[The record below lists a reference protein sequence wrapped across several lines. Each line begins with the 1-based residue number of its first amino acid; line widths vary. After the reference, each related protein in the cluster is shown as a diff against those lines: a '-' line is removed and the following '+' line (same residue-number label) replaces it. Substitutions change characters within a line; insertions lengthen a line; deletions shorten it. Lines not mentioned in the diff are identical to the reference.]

1 MTLRVGV
8 DLGGTNIRAALLDE
22 KGTILREVREK
33 TEAHLGPV
41 RIIAKLISVVE
52 RVKGEEK
59 VRGIGIGC
67 PGPLDAKTG
76 IILSPPNLP
85 GWDMIPLASMVEE
98 HFQLP
103 VKVDNDANVAA
114 VAEAILGAGSGCE
127 SVYYLTVSTGVGG
140 GFVNN
145 GKVFQGANGYAGE
158 VGNMIVVPN
167 GIKHPALNAG
177 ALETLASGTAM
188 GVAGKAKGIHGGA
201 EAVFREAK
209 ALNKVA
215 QTIVDEAMEYLAIAI
230 ANLTHAINPE
240 VFVVGGGVMNSEEQV
255 LLPLRDKVKEYVY
268 PGLKESVNIIPAKLG
283 SNSGVIGAGFII

>member
-140 GFVNN
+140 GFVIN

-167 GIKHPALNAG
+167 GVKHPALNAG

-215 QTIVDEAMEYLAIAI
+215 QTIVNEAIEYLAVAI

-255 LLPLRDKVKEYVY
+255 LLPLRGKVKEYVY

>member
-140 GFVNN
+140 GFVIN

-167 GIKHPALNAG
+167 GVKHPALNAG
-177 ALETLASGTAM
+177 ALETLASGTAI

-215 QTIVDEAMEYLAIAI
+215 QTIVNEAIEYLAVAI

-255 LLPLRDKVKEYVY
+255 LLPLRGKVKEYVY

>member
-140 GFVNN
+140 GFVIN

-215 QTIVDEAMEYLAIAI
+215 QTIVDEALEYLAIAI

-255 LLPLRDKVKEYVY
+255 LLPLRGKVKEYVY

>member
-1 MTLRVGV
+1 
-8 DLGGTNIRAALLDE
+8 
-22 KGTILREVREK
+22 
-33 TEAHLGPV
+33 
-41 RIIAKLISVVE
+41 
-52 RVKGEEK
+52 
-59 VRGIGIGC
+59 
-67 PGPLDAKTG
+67 
-76 IILSPPNLP
+76 
-85 GWDMIPLASMVEE
+85 MIPLASMVEE

-140 GFVNN
+140 GFVIN

-215 QTIVDEAMEYLAIAI
+215 QTIVDEALEYLAIAI

-255 LLPLRDKVKEYVY
+255 LLPLRGKVKEYVY

>member
-140 GFVNN
+140 GFVIN

-167 GIKHPALNAG
+167 GVKHPALNAG

-215 QTIVDEAMEYLAIAI
+215 QTIVEEAIEYLAIAI